1 MVQDAS
7 WATPIKQP
15 TMCSHPSW
23 QGYKPDYWMGS
34 LDEQLL
40 EGGDYLEAQIL
51 SNPISHEGNDEDGR
65 RIIYRWV
72 SVSYNY
78 GLNMLRFS
86 ISMVPGHSFAIQRV
100 PCFPSSNCIHYYY
113 IWLSL
118 ILKEILRTE
127 FIRTW
132 FTFIYTTPLYKWGCL
147 SHIQKVYIFVIS
159 LWRNLLLT
167 HKEGDGCCKSST
179 CLEISFFCLTGP
191 HFRSWRMHMWTMI
204 QCNGC

>member
-1 MVQDAS
+1 LSFVCGSWQSQGEEDDGSWSVPLMMNVMMVQDAL

-15 TMCSHPSW
+15 TMCSRPSW

-86 ISMVPGHSFAIQRV
+86 ISMVPGHSFAIQWV

-118 ILKEILRTE
+118 ILKEMLGLNSLE
-127 FIRTW
+127 HDSLSFIQHHCINEVVFLIPKRC
-132 FTFIYTTPLYKWGCL
+132 IY
-147 SHIQKVYIFVIS
+147 S
-159 LWRNLLLT
+159 
-167 HKEGDGCCKSST
+167 
-179 CLEISFFCLTGP
+179 
-191 HFRSWRMHMWTMI
+191 
-204 QCNGC
+204 